1 MKNQS
6 WKNISIALL
15 FTQVVLFKI
24 LTKNTEWI
32 EYNYINLVFRNLS
45 KFLRILTSPF
55 NFSIGLILA
64 YMASVALIWWLFK
77 SLNLIYKRR
86 LNFKQFLINILAFL
100 SPVYLFYMLTW
111 GLAYHKKPLDEL
123 MNLNKANISDSEIIA
138 LTESLIER
146 TNASRK
152 IVNQDS
158 LENFTLEKVFK
169 QAPLGYHQL
178 SSKFPFLSY
187 QNSSLKKATGSTLL
201 AYMSTSGIY
210 MFPTGEAN
218 INTHNVLY
226 EAPFVCSHEMAHQLG
241 FASEDE
247 ANFLAYLACKNHPNP
262 IFRYSANYGLVF
274 RTLNKVWEID
284 STLSKRL
291 FKKLDPLVIKD
302 IDKEKVVWKKFRNP
316 IQKYIIAPFYDL
328 FLKSNGIKE
337 GARSYDLV
345 VDLLVAEKRKM
356 AKIK

>member
-6 WKNISIALL
+6 WKIASLVLL
-15 FTQVVLFKI
+15 LAQIVLFKI
-24 LTKNTEWI
+24 LTNNPDWI
-32 EYNYINLVFRNLS
+32 EFNYINHFFRHLS
-45 KFLRILTSPF
+45 RFLRIITSPF
-55 NFSIGLILA
+55 NFSIGLILVYFA
-64 YMASVALIWWLFK
+64 GIGLIWWLFK
-77 SLNLIYKRR
+77 SIYLFQKKK
-86 LNFKQFLINILAFL
+86 LHFKQFLLNILAFL

-111 GLAYHKKPLDEL
+111 GLAYHKKPIDEL
-123 MNLNKANISDSEIIA
+123 MNLNKENITDSEIIS
-138 LTESLIER
+138 LTESLIEEK
-146 TNASRK
+146 NVSRK

-158 LENFTLEKVFK
+158 LGKFTLEKIFK
-169 QAPLGYHQL
+169 QAPKGYHQL
-178 SSKFPFLSY
+178 SVIFPFLSY
-187 QNSSLKKATGSTLL
+187 QNSSLKKAAGSTLL

-247 ANFLAYLACKNHPNP
+247 ANFIAYLACRNHPNP

-284 STLSKRL
+284 STLSKSL

-302 IDKEKVVWKKFRNP
+302 LEKEKAVWKKFRNP
-316 IQKYIIAPFYDL
+316 FQKYIIAPFYDL
-328 FLKSNGIKE
+328 FLKSNGIEE
-337 GARSYDLV
+337 GSRSYDLV
-345 VDLLVAEKRKM
+345 VELLVAEKRKTT
-356 AKIK
+356 KIK